1 MSSRTAALAFTHR
14 SVWCRPPTGSPRS
27 GDYRCGSVSS
37 ALTSGPC
44 ARWPWRR
51 LKHTRRV
58 EAAAKKP
65 FLWAAPWTRELI
77 SPFSIFTATVSKLLP
92 LPMAQIDASITFPK
106 APWPKTFPVPGG
118 ETEERRIYFCPIRLE
133 ASSHVG
139 IQRICMEE
147 EDSEIQP
154 RLLRSK
160 HVLFLFSK
168 AVLGIRKREKN
179 SVDVAQ
185 PSAIKN
191 SGCGDLM
198 HFQPSILLRV
208 PCFLPPS
215 ATLSPC
221 HPPSRPAASVCAL
234 TKSEP
239 VPGDLP
245 LRGVVGQVFT
255 LLIQRHLARVHDD
268 GQIACLDVR
277 RVDLKFRVERR
288 SERRQ
293 PVRGRMRKEERKKGN
308 LKKDW
313 KSGVS
318 FAKLPPVRVIFHP

>member
-37 ALTSGPC
+37 APTSGPC

-65 FLWAAPWTRELI
+65 FLWAAPWTRELF

-191 SGCGDLM
+191 SGCGDLI

-215 ATLSPC
+215 LISPSSLC
-221 HPPSRPAASVCAL
+221 VCAHQVGAGPWRPP
-234 TKSEP
+234 TARSRRAGIHTAHPEAP
-239 VPGDLP
+239 RPGPWWWTDSLSWCP
-245 LRGVVGQVFT
+245 PGWPEIPSWEEVREAPARTWANEEGGEKKRKFKKRLEIRGF
-255 LLIQRHLARVHDD
+255 L
-268 GQIACLDVR
+268 C
-277 RVDLKFRVERR
+277 
-288 SERRQ
+288 
-293 PVRGRMRKEERKKGN
+293 
-308 LKKDW
+308 
-313 KSGVS
+313 
-318 FAKLPPVRVIFHP
+318 